1 MVSERLVHRWQGS
14 GIGSLLELQPRHGY
28 GQLQGR
34 ILGQLEPT
42 PFTRTG
48 NGHKSHGRKTVIS
61 RGRGNPGAKRR
72 VQEKLLQLGRREG
85 SREEPKAG
93 DPSLGTIRQKR
104 ELRLL

>member
-1 MVSERLVHRWQGS
+1 MAGLWPWVSARAAAKAWT
-14 GIGSLLELQPRHGY
+14 

-48 NGHKSHGRKTVIS
+48 NGHKSQGRKTVIS

-72 VQEKLLQLGRREG
+72 VQEKLLQLGVRGEQGRTQ
-85 SREEPKAG
+85 SR
-93 DPSLGTIRQKR
+93 
-104 ELRLL
+104 